1 MSVITLVFNESVN
14 VSLQKNESGARDS
27 VFMKSTDDSIHY
39 IGDVTNVSADRK
51 TVSVTI
57 VPSDNPQLPADG
69 NTSSDYIFIA
79 KKADVSNSRLSGYYA
94 EVEMKN
100 ILHDKAELF
109 AVGAEV
115 GISSK

>member
-1 MSVITLVFNESVN
+1 MSIITLVFNEPVN

-39 IGDVTNVSADRK
+39 MG
-51 TVSVTI
+51 
-57 VPSDNPQLPADG
+57 
-69 NTSSDYIFIA
+69 A

-100 ILHDKAELF
+100 ISAEKAELF

>member
-27 VFMKSTDDSIHY
+27 VFS
-39 IGDVTNVSADRK
+39 N
-51 TVSVTI
+51 
-57 VPSDNPQLPADG
+57 NPQLPADG